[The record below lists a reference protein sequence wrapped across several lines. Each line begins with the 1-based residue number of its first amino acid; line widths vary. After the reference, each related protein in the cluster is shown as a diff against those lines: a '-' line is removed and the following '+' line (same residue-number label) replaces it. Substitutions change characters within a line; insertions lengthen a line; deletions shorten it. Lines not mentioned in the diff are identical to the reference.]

1 MSFSLADIE
10 SVLIICGPTAI
21 GKTGV
26 AMAVQDALGGP
37 DCAQL
42 ISADSALIYRGMD
55 IGTAKPSSEELQ
67 AYPHKLI
74 DIRDPSETYSAADFV
89 ADADAAILQAVADG
103 KKPVV
108 VGGTMMYLKCLL
120 EGIANLP
127 PTDAGMRA
135 VLEQELEKKG
145 AAALHAELLQSDPRA
160 AVAIHPNNHQRLLR
174 ALAVTRA
181 TGLALSEQWTS
192 HAGGTL
198 HERTGLKSQT
208 LVMLPKDR
216 SLLHQRI
223 GQRFEQMLLQGFLAE
238 VEGLVGRGGLHR
250 DMPSMRAVGYRQ
262 AIAHLLGECDHAE
275 FVEQGLAATR
285 QLAKR
290 QLTWLRK
297 WSDAYVVVSDDPEDA
312 LNAVLEGL
320 NAYARSPG
328 PALL

>member
-1 MSFSLADIE
+1 VSFSLADTE

-26 AMAVQDALGGP
+26 AMAVQDALGGAER
-37 DCAQL
+37 AQL

-55 IGTAKPSSEELQ
+55 IGTAKPSIEELQ
-67 AYPHKLI
+67 AYPHQLV
-74 DIRDPSETYSAADFV
+74 DILDPTETYSAADFV

-120 EGIANLP
+120 EGIASLP
-127 PTDAGMRA
+127 STDEGMRVA
-135 VLEQELEKKG
+135 LEQELAEKG
-145 AAALHAELLQSDPRA
+145 ATELHAELLQRDPKA
-160 AVAIHPNNHQRLLR
+160 AAAIHPNNHQRLLR
-174 ALAVTRA
+174 ALAVTRL
-181 TGLALSEQWTS
+181 TGLALSDQWAS

-198 HERTGLKSQT
+198 NERTGLKSQT
-208 LVMLPKDR
+208 LIMLPKDR

-223 GQRFEQMLLQGFLAE
+223 GQRFEQMLQRGFLAE
-238 VEGLVGRGGLHR
+238 VEALVDRGDLHR

-262 AIAHLLGECDHAE
+262 AVAHLRGECDHAE
-275 FVEQGLAATR
+275 FVEKGLAATR

-297 WSDAYVVVSDDPEDA
+297 WPDALVVTSDDPEDA
-312 LNAVLEGL
+312 RNAVLAGL
-320 NAYARSPG
+320 TAIP
-328 PALL
+328 